1 MAIGITTGAPR
12 LFISSIVQLLV
23 ATTSDG
29 TRSLRASAGADLI
42 IGEEMTARTGL
53 REMAGED
60 RTMADPVFGLLNCIT
75 A

>member
-12 LFISSIVQLLV
+12 LFVSSIVQLLV

-29 TRSLRASAGADLI
+29 TRSPRGSAGAGPA
-42 IGEEMTARTGL
+42 IGEEMIVLTGL
-53 REMAGED
+53 RETDGQD
-60 RTMADPVFGLLNCIT
+60 RTTADLWFDLPNCIT